1 MSDDPWARVDY
12 RRLIAW
18 PERIQREWPL
28 LEKVLSSGPSRRV
41 LDLGCGPGEHSR
53 KLADEGFEV
62 VGIDASESMLAKA
75 REAAVPENLRFVLG
89 DIREVARLAEG
100 GFGGAVCLG
109 NTLPSL
115 QEREDLL
122 RMFRGLR
129 EKLLPGAP
137 FFLQILNYDRIL
149 GRRERFLP
157 LNFRPE
163 DDGETVFVRIMD
175 PREDGTVLFYPTTLR
190 LRPGA
195 DPPVEVVHSRE
206 VRLHGWRRAEIESVL
221 DEAGFPERQALGGFD
236 EAPFDPSESRDL
248 ILVAR

>member
-1 MSDDPWARVDY
+1 MTDDPWSRVDY

-18 PERIQREWPL
+18 PERIRREWPL
-28 LEKVLSSGPSRRV
+28 LEKVLGSGPSRRV

-62 VGIDASESMLAKA
+62 VGIDASEAMLEKA
-75 REAAVPENLRFVLG
+75 RETPVPENLRFVLG

-100 GFGGAVCLG
+100 EFGGAICLG

-115 QEREDLL
+115 REREDLSRL
-122 RMFRGLR
+122 FRGLR
-129 EKLLPGAP
+129 ERLLPGAP
-137 FFLQILNYDRIL
+137 FLLQVLNYDRIL

-163 DDGETVFVRIMD
+163 DGGEAVFVRLMD
-175 PREDGTVLFYPTTLR
+175 PQEDGTVLFYPTTLR

-195 DPPVEVVHSRE
+195 DPPVEVVHTRE
-206 VRLHGWRRAEIESVL
+206 IRLRGWRRAEIEAL
-221 DEAGFPERQALGGFD
+221 LEEAGFPERQAWGGFD
-236 EAPFDPSESRDL
+236 ESPWDPEARDL
-248 ILVAR
+248 VLAAR